1 MNTLWEA
8 LSGHLEEADELN
20 EKVTAKLSAARGRLS
35 SAVRRKSAAPPAVD
49 ERPPAEWHAVPTTT
63 VVIAAAQSY
72 HAPAVVHG
80 SDGANWRAPA
90 VSVSRGQVQI
100 SRVL

>member
-35 SAVRRKSAAPPAVD
+35 SAVRRKSVAARASRASRESKEAIEASFNSAAVT
-49 ERPPAEWHAVPTTT
+49 VPEPS
-63 VVIAAAQSY
+63 ASSALNA
-72 HAPAVVHG
+72 
-80 SDGANWRAPA
+80 
-90 VSVSRGQVQI
+90 
-100 SRVL
+100 

>member
-35 SAVRRKSAAPPAVD
+35 SAVRRKSAAPPAVRFI
-49 ERPPAEWHAVPTTT
+49 ER
-63 VVIAAAQSY
+63 SY
-72 HAPAVVHG
+72 HYLTKPSARRLTLVTKLGHRAG
-80 SDGANWRAPA
+80 SRKLKA
-90 VSVSRGQVQI
+90 
-100 SRVL
+100 